1 MSSQNQQ
8 ELIDDS
14 IKQIIPV
21 ADMLPGVVL
30 LHRIND
36 GSVVWISKRGE
47 KELNITQEEI
57 TSLTASEY
65 YDRFFNAEDAKDY
78 VPKILSLIDRNND
91 EEICTF
97 FQQVRFSRT
106 SNWNWHLA
114 STKIFLRDEENNP
127 LLTITMAFPI
137 DAMHHMTVKAA
148 RLLNENNFLRKNVQ
162 LFSNLST
169 REVEVLRLMALGI
182 SSADT
187 AERLFIS
194 ANTVETHR
202 KNIKQKLQT
211 NSYYE
216 LSEYARAFDLI

>member
-57 TSLTASEY
+57 ASLTAAEY

-114 STKIFLRDEENNP
+114 STKIFLRDKENNP

-194 ANTVETHR
+194 VNTVETHR